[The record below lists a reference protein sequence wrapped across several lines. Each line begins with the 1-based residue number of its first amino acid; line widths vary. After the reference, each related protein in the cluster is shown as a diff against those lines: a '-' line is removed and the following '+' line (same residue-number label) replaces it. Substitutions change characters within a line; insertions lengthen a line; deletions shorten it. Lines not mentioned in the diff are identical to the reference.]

1 MVAGVFGGFGLCCF
15 YVVRRVMVVWCMGLL
30 FSKCLCCLCVFDV
43 VFWGGWFGVLF
54 VVVCVTNCFCLWG
67 SVFHTEVCMF
77 WFLVDC
83 DA

>member
-43 VFWGGWFGVLF
+43 VFWGEGGLGFFLLLF
-54 VVVCVTNCFCLWG
+54 V
-67 SVFHTEVCMF
+67 
-77 WFLVDC
+77 
-83 DA
+83 